1 MMAGKTGTVWAKV
14 LLSSVLVLSVGL
26 VGCSEQIV
34 VTTAEKEKLV
44 QVQEAMVET
53 HPVRL
58 SYTGLTA
65 AGELRKYSFKIS
77 GKLQNVAV
85 EKGSYVKAGQ
95 RLASLDTTEYALAAE
110 ASELNVI
117 KAEKAYKDALD
128 TYQKCE
134 QLYAAGAIPEDDLIK
149 AKLNLDVQEAT
160 FKQAKLE
167 LEAKQIQLKDAQL
180 YADMDGYVVDILFR
194 ESEIVAAGYPV
205 VVVRSPEQK
214 VNVGLSQNDVY
225 KVKAGDEVEVTV
237 NGKTTKGKVQRLD
250 SVPDEQTRTYNAE
263 ILITEPYPADS
274 YFLGVTAEVKFT
286 QGEVSGIW
294 VPLACILNDGDDYL
308 FVVQDDRAIRRNIK
322 ILDVQGFNVHIE
334 GLEAGEQYVIS
345 GMKTLKEGNKVKIQ
359 SEVNPDEQ

>member
-1 MMAGKTGTVWAKV
+1 M
-14 LLSSVLVLSVGL
+14 
-26 VGCSEQIV
+26 
-34 VTTAEKEKLV
+34 
-44 QVQEAMVET
+44 
-53 HPVRL
+53 
-58 SYTGLTA
+58 
-65 AGELRKYSFKIS
+65 
-77 GKLQNVAV
+77 
-85 EKGSYVKAGQ
+85 
-95 RLASLDTTEYALAAE
+95 
-110 ASELNVI
+110 
-117 KAEKAYKDALD
+117 
-128 TYQKCE
+128 
-134 QLYAAGAIPEDDLIK
+134 
-149 AKLNLDVQEAT
+149 QEAT